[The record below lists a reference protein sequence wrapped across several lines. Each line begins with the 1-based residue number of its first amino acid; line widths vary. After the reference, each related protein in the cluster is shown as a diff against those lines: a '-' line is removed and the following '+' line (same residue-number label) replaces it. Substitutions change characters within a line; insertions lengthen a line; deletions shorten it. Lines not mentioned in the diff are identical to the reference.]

1 MGARYRA
8 LQVLAAVG
16 VCTGCAMFTLAD
28 ATSAGGRP
36 ASATGVFLLI
46 TAVCGDACTANTQ
59 ETLITR
65 YRIPTAR
72 MVRSPL
78 ALCCCPRSLAPCCH
92 PLPCCRFSTATH

>member
-1 MGARYRA
+1 MGARYSA

-28 ATSAGGRP
+28 AASMSGRR

-65 YRIPTAR
+65 YRIPTSR
-72 MVRSPL
+72 MVRHCTAL
-78 ALCCCPRSLAPCCH
+78 AALAG
-92 PLPCCRFSTATH
+92 T